1 MNESEAVVI
10 RVEGGHALVEM
21 CDGAACGHCASRHA
35 CMSLEAPAGPRLH
48 RLPNGI
54 GARVG
59 DTVVLAVPEGALLK
73 AALLSYLW
81 PALLTIAGAAT
92 GATMGGMGGD
102 GTSVAGAGLGLMA
115 GLASLRVAGSRLAGK
130 REPLLRMRL
139 KCSVA
144 EPRKEAQE

>member
-1 MNESEAVVI
+1 MNESEAVVV
-10 RVEGGHALVEM
+10 RVEGGHALVEV
-21 CDGAACGHCASRHA
+21 CDGAACGQCSSRHA

-59 DTVVLAVPEGALLK
+59 DTVVLVVPEGALLK

-92 GATMGGMGGD
+92 GATMGGD
-102 GTSVAGAGLGLMA
+102 GASVAGAGLGLMA
-115 GLASLRVAGSRLAGK
+115 GLVSLRMAGSRLARK
-130 REPLLRMRL
+130 REPLLTMRL
-139 KCSVA
+139 KHPVTES
-144 EPRKEAQE
+144 RKETQA

>member
-10 RVEGGHALVEM
+10 RIEGEHAFVEV
-21 CDGAACGHCASRHA
+21 CDAAACGQCSSRHA

-48 RLPNGI
+48 RLHNGI

-59 DTVVLAVPEGALLK
+59 DTVVLVVPQGALLK

-81 PALLTIAGAAT
+81 PALLTIAGAAS
-92 GATMGGMGGD
+92 GATMGGD
-102 GTSVAGAGLGLMA
+102 AASVAGAGLGLMA
-115 GLASLRVAGSRLAGK
+115 GMASLRLAGSRLAGK
-130 REPLLRMRL
+130 REPLLTMRL
-139 KCSVA
+139 KCPVV